1 MKNFSRTRVG
11 TWPLALA
18 IFHMVAMAA
27 PPIDFDAHFSPAFL
41 AQSRLLLKSNGHA
54 GTLNIEMGKANALV
68 PVRAEVIEAFSRE
81 VQQMN
86 LKPAAYELGLDGCD
100 VTLRLSVKGEE
111 RFSSHVWSPTKRSAP
126 AEDALLRALYA
137 VVDQSPV
144 PSPQLEYLEFLFS
157 YMDGIQPFWKKT
169 AVQQGVEVVRLRG
182 SMSADDIPA
191 FRALVKTLPADRAT
205 TFDVTNLGSTGT
217 LFHDEILRASKQRRI
232 QWRAREQWTKLLL
245 QIGIPTDA
253 IDQVKG

>member
-1 MKNFSRTRVG
+1 
-11 TWPLALA
+11 
-18 IFHMVAMAA
+18 
-27 PPIDFDAHFSPAFL
+27 
-41 AQSRLLLKSNGHA
+41 
-54 GTLNIEMGKANALV
+54 MGKANALV

-169 AVQQGVEVVRLRG
+169 AEQQGVEVVRLRG

-205 TFDVTNLGSTGT
+205 TFDVTNLGSTGN